1 MIKEYKKEY
10 YNDVLVLGREIND
23 DNELSFSPVSKCFIY
38 EESDEIVGFIIA
50 DIFEDRAE
58 IIDVAVDVMYRN
70 KKIGDKLVK
79 YVVDLSKENG
89 CESITLEVKVTN
101 KPALKLYKN
110 NDFEIVSIRKKY
122 YSNGTI
128 DAYLMSRKL

>member
-1 MIKEYKKEY
+1 MIKEYEKKY
-10 YNDVLVLGREIND
+10 YNSVLVLGREIKD
-23 DNELSFSPVSKCFIY
+23 DYELSFSTVSKCFIY
-38 EESDEIVGFIIA
+38 EENEEIVGFIIA

-110 NDFEIVSIRKKY
+110 NGFEIVSIRKKY
-122 YSNGTI
+122 YAKGTI

>member
-1 MIKEYKKEY
+1 MIKEYEKKY
-10 YNDVLVLGREIND
+10 YNSVLVLGREIKD
-23 DNELSFSPVSKCFIY
+23 DYELSFSTVSECFIY
-38 EESDEIVGFIIA
+38 EENEEIVGFIIA
-50 DIFEDRAE
+50 DIFEDRSE

-110 NDFEIVSIRKKY
+110 NNFEIVSIRKKY
-122 YSNGTI
+122 YANGTI

>member
-1 MIKEYKKEY
+1 MIKEYKEEY
-10 YNDVLVLGREIND
+10 FNRVLVLGREIKD
-23 DNELSFSPVSKCFIY
+23 DYELSFSSVSKCFIY
-38 EESDEIVGFIIA
+38 EEDEEIVGFIIA

-58 IIDVAVDVMYRN
+58 IIDVAVDVMHRN
-70 KKIGDKLVK
+70 KKIGDKLIK
-79 YVVDLSKENG
+79 YVIDLSKENG

-110 NDFEIVSIRKKY
+110 NKFEIVSIRKKY
-122 YSNGTI
+122 YANGTI

>member
-10 YNDVLVLGREIND
+10 YNDVLVLGREIKD
-23 DNELSFSPVSKCFIY
+23 DYELSFSPVSKCFVY

-58 IIDVAVDVMYRN
+58 IIDVAVEVMHRN
-70 KKIGDKLVK
+70 KKIGDKLIK
-79 YVVDLSKENG
+79 HIIDLSKEIG
-89 CESITLEVKVTN
+89 CDSITLEVKVTN

-110 NDFEIVSIRKKY
+110 NNFEIVSIRKKY
-122 YSNGTI
+122 YSNGTV

>member
-1 MIKEYKKEY
+1 MIKEYKEEY
-10 YNDVLVLGREIND
+10 YNSVLVLGREIKD
-23 DNELSFSPVSKCFIY
+23 DYELSFSPVSKCFIY
-38 EESDEIVGFIIA
+38 EENEEIVGFIIA

-70 KKIGDKLVK
+70 KKIGDKLIK
-79 YVVDLSKENG
+79 YVIDLSKNNG

-110 NDFEIVSIRKKY
+110 NNFEIVSIRKKY
-122 YSNGTI
+122 YANGTI

>member
-1 MIKEYKKEY
+1 MIKEYNSEF
-10 YNDVLVLGREIND
+10 YNSVLVLGREIKD
-23 DNELSFSPVSKCFIY
+23 DYELSFSPVSKCFIY
-38 EESDEIVGFIIA
+38 EENDEIVGFIIA

-70 KKIGDKLVK
+70 KKIGDKLIK

-110 NDFEIVSIRKKY
+110 NGFEIVSIRKKY

>member
-1 MIKEYKKEY
+1 MIKEYKDEY
-10 YNDVLVLGREIND
+10 FNRVLVLGREIKD
-23 DNELSFSPVSKCFIY
+23 DYELSFSPVSKCFVY
-38 EESDEIVGFIIA
+38 EDDEEIVGFIIV
-50 DIFEDRAE
+50 DIFEDRSE

-79 YVVDLSKENG
+79 HAIDLSKKSG

-110 NDFEIVSIRKKY
+110 NNFEIVSIRKKY
-122 YSNGTI
+122 YANGTI

>member
-1 MIKEYKKEY
+1 MIKEYKSEF
-10 YNDVLVLGREIND
+10 YNSVLVLGREIKD
-23 DNELSFSPVSKCFIY
+23 DYELSFSPVSKCFIY
-38 EESDEIVGFIIA
+38 EENNEIVGFIIA
-50 DIFEDRAE
+50 DIFDDRAE
-58 IIDVAVDVMYRN
+58 IIDIAVDVMYRN

-79 YVVDLSKENG
+79 YVIDLCKNSG

-101 KPALKLYKN
+101 KSALKLYKN

>member
-1 MIKEYKKEY
+1 MIKEYTNEY
-10 YNDVLVLGREIND
+10 FNNILVLGREIKED
-23 DNELSFSPVSKCFIY
+23 YKLSFSSVSKCFVY
-38 EESDEIVGFIIA
+38 EENEEVVGFIIA
-50 DIFEDRAE
+50 DVFEDRAE

-70 KKIGDKLVK
+70 KKIGDKLIKHVI
-79 YVVDLSKENG
+79 DLSKNRG

-110 NDFEIVSIRKKY
+110 NNFEIVSIRKKY
-122 YSNGTI
+122 YAKGTI

>member
-1 MIKEYKKEY
+1 MIKEYKDEY
-10 YNDVLVLGREIND
+10 FNRVLVLGREIKD
-23 DNELSFSPVSKCFIY
+23 DYELSFSPVSKCFIY
-38 EESDEIVGFIIA
+38 EEDEEIVGFIII

-70 KKIGDKLVK
+70 KKIGDKLIKHVI
-79 YVVDLSKENG
+79 DLSKNSG

-110 NDFEIVSIRKKY
+110 NNFEIVSIRKKY
-122 YSNGTI
+122 YSKETI

>member
-1 MIKEYKKEY
+1 MIKEYRDEY
-10 YNDVLVLGREIND
+10 FNRVLVLGREIKD
-23 DNELSFSPVSKCFIY
+23 DYELSFSPVSKCFVY
-38 EESDEIVGFIIA
+38 EEAEEIVGFIII

-70 KKIGDKLVK
+70 KKIGDKLIKHVI
-79 YVVDLSKENG
+79 DLSKNRG

-110 NDFEIVSIRKKY
+110 NNFEIVSIRKKY
-122 YSNGTI
+122 YAKGTI

>member
-10 YNDVLVLGREIND
+10 HNSVLVLGREIKD
-23 DNELSFSPVSKCFIY
+23 DYELSFSPVSKCFIY
-38 EESDEIVGFIIA
+38 EENDEIVGFIIA

-101 KPALKLYKN
+101 KTALKLYKN
-110 NDFEIVSIRKKY
+110 NGFEIVSIRKKY

>member
-1 MIKEYKKEY
+1 MIKEYKDEY
-10 YNDVLVLGREIND
+10 FNRVLVLGREIKD
-23 DNELSFSPVSKCFIY
+23 DYELSFSPVSKCFIY
-38 EESDEIVGFIIA
+38 EEAEEIVGFIII

-70 KKIGDKLVK
+70 KKIGDKLIKHVI
-79 YVVDLSKENG
+79 DLSKNSG

-110 NDFEIVSIRKKY
+110 NNFEIVSIRKKY
-122 YSNGTI
+122 YSKETI

>member
-1 MIKEYKKEY
+1 MIKEYKDEY
-10 YNDVLVLGREIND
+10 FNRVLVLGREIKD
-23 DNELSFSPVSKCFIY
+23 DYELSFSPISKCYVY
-38 EESDEIVGFIIA
+38 EKNDEIIGFIIA

-70 KKIGDKLVK
+70 KKIGDKLIKHVI
-79 YVVDLSKENG
+79 DLSKNSG

-110 NDFEIVSIRKKY
+110 NNFEIVSIRKKY
-122 YSNGTI
+122 YAKGTI